1 MKLHNYKHV
10 NPRTITEP
18 KVVGKTLYKGVKE
31 KRVIVVMMGY
41 FDSLGNKVYEV
52 EFTTRHGRVL

>member
-1 MKLHNYKHV
+1 MKPYNYIDVK
-10 NPRTITEP
+10 PQTITEP
-18 KVVGKTLYKGVKE
+18 KVVGKTLYKGTKT

>member
-1 MKLHNYKHV
+1 MKSNNYIHV
-10 NPRTITEP
+10 KPQTITEP